1 MGVVTTKTGD
11 QGTTLLKNQKLS
23 KGSLRLEAMG
33 SIDEVIANFI
43 LTQATT
49 DLDKAYFTT
58 PVTTLINLGSFLAGF
73 AELPPL
79 DEPLNY
85 LESVIYAK
93 RDAFNGFVYP
103 FDHPQNARINVLRT
117 VVRRAERAIIR
128 VHEAEELPPEL
139 LKYINRLSDYVFVL
153 MGK

>member
-1 MGVVTTKTGD
+1 
-11 QGTTLLKNQKLS
+11 
-23 KGSLRLEAMG
+23 MG

-49 DLDKAYFTT
+49 NLDKAYFTT
-58 PVTTLINLGSFLAGF
+58 PVNTLIKLGSFLAGF
-73 AELPPL
+73 AELPSL
-79 DEPLNY
+79 EEPINY

-103 FDHPQNARINVLRT
+103 FDDPQNARINVLRT

-128 VHEAEELPPEL
+128 VHEAEELPADL
-139 LKYINRLSDYVFVL
+139 LKFINRLSDYVFVL

>member
-1 MGVVTTKTGD
+1 
-11 QGTTLLKNQKLS
+11 
-23 KGSLRLEAMG
+23 MG

-49 DLDKAYFTT
+49 NLDKVYFTT
-58 PVTTLINLGSFLAGF
+58 PVNTLIQLGSFLAGF
-73 AELPPL
+73 AELPSL
-79 DEPLNY
+79 EEPISY

-93 RDAFNGFVYP
+93 REAYNGFVYP
-103 FDHPQNARINVLRT
+103 FDDPQNARINVLRT

-128 VHEAEELPPEL
+128 VHEAEALPADL

>member
-1 MGVVTTKTGD
+1 MGT
-11 QGTTLLKNQKLS
+11 
-23 KGSLRLEAMG
+23 
-33 SIDEVIANFI
+33 IDEVIANFI

-49 DLDKAYFTT
+49 DLDKALFTT
-58 PVTTLINLGSFLAGF
+58 PVDTLIKLGSFLAGF

-79 DEPLNY
+79 DDALAY
-85 LESVIYAK
+85 LESVIYAR

-128 VHEAEELPPEL
+128 VHETEELPADL